1 MNEKEIISG
10 NKMAWNI
17 IGWAILYGFLFGIV
31 YSFTFNLLTSNLDNE
46 VLTGVIYIV
55 LQSLVAYF
63 TWKASISTAFRKKTI
78 NYSAVS
84 SVIKGIIIYTIIIL
98 ILYSISITIESN
110 SKLEEVS
117 NSVFSIY
124 DFYAEYYL
132 EDSDFIAYQQQKQD
146 MIDEVQ
152 SQINSLIVTFI
163 VANVIIYSI
172 MIFASKKMVLK
183 YVQPENDVII
193 Q

>member
-63 TWKASISTAFRKKTI
+63 TWKASISTAFRKKAI

-172 MIFASKKMVLK
+172 MIFVSKKMVLK

>member
-31 YSFTFNLLTSNLDNE
+31 YSFTFNLLSSNLDNE

-63 TWKASISTAFRKKTI
+63 TWKASISTAFRKTAI

-172 MIFASKKMVLK
+172 MIFVSKKMVLK